1 MRLACGFLAFILT
14 IPVALAQDRS
24 AYVRSAADAR
34 SWTIGNDL
42 VEREVRFEAKHGLF
56 TASWRSKVTGTDFM
70 KVAGRTESTGREFA
84 FTADGKAYE
93 GVGGGFD
100 LESHSLAEA
109 SPQGKDLRI
118 LLRSHDGRFRVT
130 AHYAVYAGHPVVRK
144 WIEITNLSNTPAT
157 LSHLVFEAVSLAPA
171 APNDLQVSAFYGQ
184 EPREIFYTGRVDD
197 AAITVRS
204 SHSGE
209 GYIVMNEAPGYL
221 KRTEMVEW
229 GEGLEVMYDT
239 DLFPFERTLAPQET
253 FSSARSSVAFF
264 HEGAGPA
271 DPHWVMPA
279 YTSEVLLKKGGSYQP
294 PWIYNTWEPFLRGIN
309 LDIVSELIPIAGR
322 MGLDV
327 FTIDDGW
334 QAKYGENTINLKSFP
349 HGLDEVVQ
357 LAESQHLRLGLWV
370 PLAAISTQSAVY
382 REHPDWAAR
391 EADGR
396 PKFTSTMEGQSAVMC
411 LATPYRKIAARRISD
426 LIGRYH
432 LKYVKIDL
440 TTVFNAYG
448 EGPGCH
454 AHGHEHKTW
463 AESLT
468 RTYEGIQEITDTI
481 YREHPDVLLDSTF
494 ELWGQKHIVDYGLL
508 AAGDFDWLSNVD
520 DHAPQSAGPR
530 QARTLLYLR
539 SLAIPVEAMLIGN
552 LQANTPP
559 PEERL
564 ATAMGSGPL
573 FLGDLRKLTPSEQD
587 AYGERIRWFKSL
599 RARVGINQGFFPLG
613 SWLQPQAAAWDGYA
627 RLEQSGAGMIAI
639 FKNDSGVQQV
649 TVKLPAFP
657 DGSFHFRSAMTGQAL
672 GDFTGEEFRRGIEAP
687 LPAKYPVE
695 IFEIGLLSAIP
706 RK

>member
-1 MRLACGFLAFILT
+1 MRLSCGFLAFILT
-14 IPVALAQDRS
+14 IPMALAQDRS
-24 AYVRSAADAR
+24 AYVRATSDGK

-42 VEREVRFEAKHGLF
+42 VEREVRFEAPHGLY
-56 TASWRSKVTGTDFM
+56 TESWRSKVTGTDFM

-84 FTADGKAYE
+84 FVAGGQAYA
-93 GVGGGFD
+93 GSGGGAGGGFE
-100 LESHSLAEA
+100 LESHSIAEA
-109 SPQGKDLRI
+109 APSGKDLRI
-118 LLRSHDGRFRVT
+118 LMRSRDGRLRVT
-130 AHYAVYAGHPVVRK
+130 VHYAVYAGHPVIRK
-144 WIEITNLSNTPAT
+144 WIEIGNVSAAPLS
-157 LSHLVFEAVSLAPA
+157 LSHLVFEAVNLAPA
-171 APNDLQVSAFYGQ
+171 PPDDLQVSAFYGQ

-209 GYIVMNEAPGYL
+209 GYVVMNEVPGYL
-221 KRTEMVEW
+221 KRTEMVDW

-253 FSSARSSVAFF
+253 FSSAKSSVAFF

-279 YTSEVLLKKGGSYQP
+279 YTSEVLLKKGGAYQP
-294 PWIYNTWEPFLRGIN
+294 PWIYNTWEPFFRGIN
-309 LDIVSELIPIAGR
+309 RDIVSALIPIAGR

-334 QAKYGENTINLKSFP
+334 QAEYGENPINLQAFP
-349 HGLDEVVQ
+349 QGLDEVVR
-357 LAESQHLRLGLWV
+357 LAEAQHLRLGLWV

-396 PKFTSTMEGQSAVMC
+396 PKFTNTAAGESAVMC
-411 LATPYRKIAARRISD
+411 LATPYRKVAARRISD

-454 AHGHEHKTW
+454 AQGHEHKTW
-463 AESLT
+463 AESLE
-468 RTYEGIQEITDTI
+468 RIYEGIQDVTDTI
-481 YREHPDVLLDSTF
+481 YREHPDILLDLTF
-494 ELWGQKHIVDYGLL
+494 ELWGQKHVIDYGLL
-508 AAGDFDWLSNVD
+508 AAGDLDWLSNVND
-520 DHAPQSAGPR
+520 LTTQSAGPR

-552 LQANTPP
+552 LEANTPP
-559 PEERL
+559 IEERL

-573 FLGDLRKLTPSEQD
+573 FLGDLRKLTPTEQD
-587 AYGERIRWFKSL
+587 AYGERIRWFKGL

-613 SWLQPQAAAWDGYA
+613 SWLQPQAAAWDGFA
-627 RLEQSGAGMIAI
+627 RLERSGAGMIAI
-639 FKNDSGVQQV
+639 FKNDSGAAQV

-657 DGSFHFRSAMTGQAL
+657 DGSFHVRSALTGQAL
-672 GDFTGEEFRRGIEAP
+672 GDFTGEQFRRGIEVP
-687 LPAKYPVE
+687 LPAKYLVE
-695 IFEIGLLSAIP
+695 ILEIQ
-706 RK
+706 K